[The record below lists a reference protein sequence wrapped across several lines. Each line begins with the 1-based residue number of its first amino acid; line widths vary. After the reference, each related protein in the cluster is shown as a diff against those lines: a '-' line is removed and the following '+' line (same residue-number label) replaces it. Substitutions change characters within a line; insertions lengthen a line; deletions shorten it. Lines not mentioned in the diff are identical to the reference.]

1 MKVGIPSEVKN
12 NEFRVAITP
21 AGVNELRLHD
31 HDVYVQRDA
40 GLGSSITNEE
50 YIAAGG
56 DHPGHRRRGVGHR

>member
-31 HDVYVQRDA
+31 HEVYVQRDA
-40 GLGSSITNEE
+40 GLGFLHHQRGVR
-50 YIAAGG
+50 ARRG
-56 DHPGHRRRGVGHR
+56 DDPRHRRRGVGHR